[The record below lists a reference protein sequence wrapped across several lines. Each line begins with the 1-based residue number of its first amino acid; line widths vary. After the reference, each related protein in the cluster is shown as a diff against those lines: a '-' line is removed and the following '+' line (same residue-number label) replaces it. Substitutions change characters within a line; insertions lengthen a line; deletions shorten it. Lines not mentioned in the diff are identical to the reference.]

1 MSTHPF
7 GHEPNAARL
16 LDESAVVDHPLP
28 PSFAV
33 PEVDKAATAYRS
45 AFNAYEAARRT
56 SGTTQSRYEAE
67 QADLEAMADA
77 IEAGKPT
84 DATPNVDKHDR
95 ELAAHQRQREALA
108 RVAARR
114 EREFREV
121 FDRHRAALIARHRAA
136 TEKRA
141 AKIMGLIDDLAAE
154 CHAVALDIRC
164 REHAETFPAWPGR
177 ARTWDQSLI
186 VARPHGQAPVMSDHV
201 LGGLRQTLAEILEPP
216 GDDDGTVTVLGGPDS
231 KAA

>member
-16 LDESAVVDHPLP
+16 LDQADVKDHPLP

-33 PEVDKAATAYRS
+33 PEVDKAATAYRE
-45 AFNAYEAARRT
+45 AFDAYQAARAT
-56 SGTTQSRYEAE
+56 SGTTMSRYDAE
-67 QADLEAMADA
+67 QLDIAAMADA
-77 IEAGKPT
+77 IEAGKPS
-84 DATPNVDKHDR
+84 DATPNVDQHDR

-108 RVAARR
+108 VVAKRR
-114 EREFREV
+114 EREFRET
-121 FDRHRAALIARHRAA
+121 FDRHRAALIAKHRAA

-141 AKIMGLIDDLAAE
+141 AKILGLIDDLAAE
-154 CHAVALDIRC
+154 CHAVALDIRS
-164 REHAETFPAWPGR
+164 REFAETFPNWPGR

-186 VARPHGQAPVMSDHV
+186 VARPHGQAPIMSDD
-201 LGGLRQTLAEILEPP
+201 LLAGIRETLVEILEPP
-216 GDDDGTVTVLGGPDS
+216 GDDDGTVTVLGGADS